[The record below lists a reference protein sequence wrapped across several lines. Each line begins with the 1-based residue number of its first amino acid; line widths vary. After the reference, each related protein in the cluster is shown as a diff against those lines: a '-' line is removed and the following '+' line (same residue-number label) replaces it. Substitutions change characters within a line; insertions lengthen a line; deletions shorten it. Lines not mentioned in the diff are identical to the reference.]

1 VDLARINQGAIVK
14 KPTDAWDA
22 TCLSL
27 QPVRDAWSAA
37 QAQLADALRWTS
49 AQGVQA
55 RSWLESTHCS
65 ASECARRL
73 LAATSRK

>member
-1 VDLARINQGAIVK
+1 MK
-14 KPTDAWDA
+14 KHTDAWDA
-22 TCLSL
+22 ACLTL

-37 QAQLADALRWTS
+37 QIQLADALRWST

-65 ASECARRL
+65 ASECTRRW